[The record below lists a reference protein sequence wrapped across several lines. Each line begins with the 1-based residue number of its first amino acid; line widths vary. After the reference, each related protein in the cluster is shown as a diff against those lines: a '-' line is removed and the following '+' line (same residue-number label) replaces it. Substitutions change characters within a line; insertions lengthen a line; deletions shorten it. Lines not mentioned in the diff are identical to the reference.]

1 MEIRTLRFVGM
12 YASVESQCIGVLD
25 EKRRNY
31 IGWDKLVRAYY
42 HLPNHTAHRLSSSL
56 LLSSFSS
63 PCVLVF
69 ESLPSASSLLHSSA
83 SLLASKANL
92 TVAATISREGFHLF
106 RSPSFV
112 SPDQPPS
119 AKDRSPHLLDLL
131 ASLQRLCR
139 WPCHSGH
146 RKRKRSTDSGSRP
159 QLQVSV
165 SIALILARY
174 LLSLHIPDPLRLK

>member
-1 MEIRTLRFVGM
+1 M
-12 YASVESQCIGVLD
+12 YASVESQCIVVLD

-42 HLPNHTAHRLSSSL
+42 HLPSHTAHRPSSSL

-63 PCVLVF
+63 PCVMVF
-69 ESLPSASSLLHSSA
+69 ESLPSASSLLHSSV
-83 SLLASKANL
+83 SLLVSNL

-131 ASLQRLCR
+131 ASLQRLCQKPTITR
-139 WPCHSGH
+139 CRNCNWIKISTLVMAIEAADKGITGPH
-146 RKRKRSTDSGSRP
+146 RRST
-159 QLQVSV
+159 
-165 SIALILARY
+165 
-174 LLSLHIPDPLRLK
+174 